1 MASPRLC
8 CGSGSG
14 WLSVPR
20 RRFRLVDTP
29 VPTSRLYG
37 LDIETDTTVDGLD
50 PTVSPIVAVAVATDE
65 GTTVLLGEEPDIL
78 LRLGQTLDA
87 LPVGVIV
94 TWNGAGFDLPFIAH
108 RSRVCG
114 VPLSLRVIG
123 HPWAAD
129 PPIAVEPGD
138 PGQEPASLS
147 TWGEHRHLDGY
158 RVYRSDVG
166 ATLRLSC
173 GLKSMARLVGLTP
186 VEVDRTDISSLPADV
201 LHDYVASDAEL
212 ARALVLRRWPACSSG
227 VDRVPGLL
235 ATARDI

>member
-1 MASPRLC
+1 
-8 CGSGSG
+8 
-14 WLSVPR
+14 
-20 RRFRLVDTP
+20 VDTP

-37 LDIETDTTVDGLD
+37 LDIETDTTIDGLD
-50 PTVSPIVAVAVATDE
+50 PQVSPIVAVAVATDE
-65 GTTVLLGEEPDIL
+65 GTTVLLGDEPDIL
-78 LRLGQTLDA
+78 RRLEQTLDA
-87 LPVGVIV
+87 LPAGVIV
-94 TWNGAGFDLPFIAH
+94 TWNGAGFDLPFITH

-114 VPLSLRVIG
+114 VTLSLRVTG
-123 HPWAAD
+123 HPWVAD
-129 PPIAVEPGD
+129 PPTAIDANDGP
-138 PGQEPASLS
+138 EPASLS
-147 TWGEHRHLDGY
+147 VWGAHGHLDGY

-173 GLKSMARLVGLTP
+173 GLKAMARLVGLTP